1 MISSLGPVLPFLAG
15 GLLLP
20 FLAKSLRTKAL
31 LVIAAAGM
39 LMVYGLE
46 TGVTGGFSFMG
57 LEMAPLRVDKLSK
70 VFGYIFTL
78 NAFAAFLFAYR
89 MEDLRQQIAA
99 LFYIGASLG
108 AVFAGDL
115 ITLYVYWEVMAVAS
129 TMLILARDTKASY
142 DAGMRYIL
150 VHLFGG
156 LLLLLGILLH
166 IQSTGSAAFDSFTEP
181 TLATWLILG
190 GVLVNASAVPFSS
203 WLSDAYPEAT
213 VTGGVILSAY
223 TTKTAVY
230 TLLRGFP
237 GWEILIVIGC
247 IMVIYGI
254 VYALLEN
261 DMRRI
266 LAYSITNQV
275 GFMVTAAGIGTSMA
289 INGAAAHAFCHIIY
303 KALLWMSAGAVLA
316 QTGRSKC
323 TELGGLWKYMPWTMV
338 LGTIGALAISSLPL
352 TSGFTSKSLIMM
364 AAGNEGWV
372 WAWTALEIASA
383 GVFLHAGIKF
393 PYFVFFNVDRGLR
406 PKEAP
411 FHMLGAMGILAFLC
425 IFLGVYPEPLYA
437 ILPFEMDPAF
447 TVYKAGKVVAQMQLL
462 MFSALVFF
470 LFLKLLKRTDTI
482 ALEIDWFYRKGGK
495 LLYRGA
501 DCFFNGMNTMVAGFF
516 GKLVSS
522 LDKLGRDLPQ
532 RFVSWIAGPF
542 LLFSD
547 DSGRKGKEEL
557 RQAVATG
564 TVCVGATLVAII
576 LGLAFVLSYVL

>member
-1 MISSLGPVLPFLAG
+1 MISSLSPILPFLVG

-20 FLAKSLRTKAL
+20 LLPAKHRTKAL
-31 LVIAAAGM
+31 LAIAA
-39 LMVYGLE
+39 LGLLVVHGLD
-46 TGVTGGFSFMG
+46 TGSTGNATFMG
-57 LEMAPLRVDKLSK
+57 VELTPVRVDGLSK
-70 VFGYIFTL
+70 VFGYIFTI
-78 NAFAAFLFAYR
+78 NAFAAFLFAYKLD
-89 MEDLRQQIAA
+89 DLRQHLAA

-115 ITLYVYWEVMAVAS
+115 ITLYVYWEIMAVAS

-142 DAGMRYIL
+142 NAGMRYIL

-166 IQSTGSAAFDSFTEP
+166 IQNTGSAAFGPFAEH
-181 TLATWLILG
+181 TLAAWLVLG
-190 GVLVNASAVPFSS
+190 GVLINASAVPFSS
-203 WLSDAYPEAT
+203 WLSDAYPEST

-230 TLLRGFP
+230 ALLRGFP
-237 GWEILIVIGC
+237 GWEVLIFIGC

-275 GFMVTAAGIGTSMA
+275 GFMVTAAGIGTAMA

-323 TELGGLWKYMPWTMV
+323 TELGGLWKSMPWTMV

-352 TSGFTSKSLIMM
+352 TSGFTSKSLILQ
-364 AAGNEGWV
+364 AAGDEGWV
-372 WAWTALEIASA
+372 LAWTALEIASA

-411 FHMLGAMGILAFLC
+411 PHMLAAMGILAFLC
-425 IFLGVYPEPLYA
+425 IFLGVYPDPLYA
-437 ILPFEMDPAF
+437 VLPFAMDPTF
-447 TVYKAGKVVAQMQLL
+447 TVYKAGKIVGQMQLL

-482 ALEIDWFYRKGGK
+482 ALEVDWLYRKGGT

-501 DCFFNGMNTMVAGFF
+501 DSFFNGLNAATALFVKGT
-516 GKLVSS
+516 VSQ
-522 LDKLGRDLPQ
+522 LDKLSKELPE
-532 RFVSWIAGPF
+532 RLAVWFAGP
-542 LLFSD
+542 LMTWND
-547 DSGRKGKEEL
+547 EPREKGEKEL
-557 RQAVATG
+557 RSAVATG
-564 TVCVGATLVAII
+564 TVAVGATLVAII
-576 LGLAFVLSYVL
+576 LALALVVAFAL